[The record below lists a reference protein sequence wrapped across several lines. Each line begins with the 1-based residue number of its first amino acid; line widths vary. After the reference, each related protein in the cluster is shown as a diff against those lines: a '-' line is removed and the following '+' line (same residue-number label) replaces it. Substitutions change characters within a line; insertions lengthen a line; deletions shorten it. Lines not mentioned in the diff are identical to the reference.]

1 MQLPDEAITYQY
13 QSLMIPAA
21 EDWTPLAELRA
32 KHYLSPA
39 RLKAIS
45 QQIMQVRSQVAT
57 ERELQNPPP
66 EMKPLHAGF
75 IDLPQ
80 KHLDNHRRKGD
91 SSDLGRILK
100 MAGRMKD
107 LVDRVVFLGIGG

>member
-13 QSLMIPAA
+13 QNLMPPAG
-21 EDWTPLAELRA
+21 EEWTPLTETRA
-32 KHYLSPA
+32 KHFLGAA
-39 RLKAIS
+39 RLKAIA
-45 QQIMQVRSQVAT
+45 QQIMQVPSQGAP
-57 ERELQNPPP
+57 EREFKTPPP

-80 KHLDNHRRKGD
+80 KHLDNHRRKGEA
-91 SSDLGRILK
+91 SELGRILK

-107 LVDRVVFLGIGG
+107 LVDRVV